1 MTMRLL
7 PLAAALLLT
16 TSLTAQSPLTDA
28 VTACLDAIDDA
39 GYERLRGELLARS
52 DATGDSLLAA
62 MTTRPEPLRGETSF
76 IVPYGDMQLTVKAR
90 APAERAQGQLLPV
103 LYAFNGTGDLLAGAE
118 NQPVI
123 VAGMS
128 GYMADQFSDL
138 ERGAHLKTLNAI
150 AWRTG
155 GDANALWW
163 TGFSW
168 GGHACW
174 DDTMHRPG
182 WARGFVGRG
191 GGPRR
196 TSFRLLPNLVGTEML
211 SVCGT
216 KEDPELLWN
225 LREVKRTHQTLGLR
239 FTAWE
244 AADQGH
250 VQPLTGERD
259 AGAAL
264 LATPYGD
271 ARPMQFT
278 LLADGPNVEHP
289 LFLVLEVDERAVVVP
304 EQVPVPANLSLD
316 EQRRTT
322 VRAML
327 KQVVSVRWQIT
338 KKGEVKTVTLQGKG
352 VKRGRFAFRAPWFAV
367 GEQVR
372 VVVGSKEVF
381 AGVLQVEP
389 RTLLDEARRTGDRLR
404 PALRSVEVTF

>member
-1 MTMRLL
+1 MRLL
-7 PLAAALLLT
+7 PLAAAMLLT
-16 TSLTAQSPLTDA
+16 TALAAQSPLTDA
-28 VTACLDAIDDA
+28 VTACLDIVDDA
-39 GYERLRGELLARS
+39 EYESLRNALLKRPE
-52 DATGDSLLAA
+52 ATGDALLTAL
-62 MTTRPEPLRGETSF
+62 TTRPESLRGETTF
-76 IVPYGDMQLTVKAR
+76 LVPYAGMQLTVTAK
-90 APAERAQGQLLPV
+90 APAERVKDQLLPV
-103 LYAFNGTGDLLAGAE
+103 LYAFTITNEPLQTAVQDRIVLAG
-118 NQPVI
+118 
-123 VAGMS
+123 MK

-264 LATPYGD
+264 LATQYGD

-352 VKRGRFAFRAPWFAV
+352 VQRGRFAFRAPWFAV
-367 GEQVR
+367 GDQVR

-381 AGVLQVEP
+381 AGALQVEP